1 MFRHPLLREAIAL
14 LFFSCPL
21 LAQQQPEA
29 VNPKLLQ
36 QILDRLSTLEEQNR
50 QLVEEVRSLKEQLHP
65 QNAAAPPATAESGPA
80 ASSESATAAASPPS
94 LEERVTV
101 NEGRIGEQ
109 AQTKVESSQKFPIRL
124 TGMLLFNAFDN
135 SHYSG
140 SESAADYGLLT
151 GPAGAGAT
159 FRQTLVGLQFDG
171 PHLPGGGKV
180 SGDLMM
186 DFWAGYP
193 DPGANWIRIRQARVS
208 LDWANRSFSVGQD
221 QPLISPYQPD
231 SLAEVGVPPLAG
243 AGNLWQ
249 WLPQA
254 RYEERFRLGPDSG
267 ITAQAAIIQT
277 EESYTTSSEYPVP
290 LEKARPGFEGRAS
303 FWHKFDDTRRIEIGS
318 GFHVGTSHVAGQSV
332 DSHIGT
338 VDWFAAPEKHLQIS
352 GTFFDGDNIQGLGT
366 FTNGFVFDPE
376 GRVQPVHSRGGWTQF
391 AFPIT
396 RRLTLNIFGGIQDDH
411 AEYLVPGAT
420 WRDFTY
426 ASNVVYRLGPNVL
439 LSAEA
444 LQVRADNTGG
454 LRDIHNHYD
463 LAIGYL
469 F

>member
-1 MFRHPLLREAIAL
+1 MFRHLFLRKTIPV
-14 LFFSCPL
+14 LFFSFPL
-21 LAQQQPEA
+21 LAQQQQQES

-50 QLVEEVRSLKEQLHP
+50 QLIEQVRSLKEQLHP
-65 QNAAAPPATAESGPA
+65 QSAEAGPANANSVMAPSAPPI
-80 ASSESATAAASPPS
+80 
-94 LEERVTV
+94 EERVTV
-101 NEGRIGEQ
+101 NEGRIAEQ

-135 SHYSG
+135 SHYG
-140 SESAADYGLLT
+140 AGESAADYGLLT

-159 FRQTLVGLQFDG
+159 FRQTLLGLEFDG
-171 PHLPGGGKV
+171 PHLPGNGRV

-193 DPGANWIRIRQARVS
+193 DPGGSWIRLRQARVS

-221 QPLISPYQPD
+221 QPLISPHQPD

-254 RYEERFRLGPDSG
+254 RYEERFHLGSNNG
-267 ITAQAAIIQT
+267 ITAQAAVIQT
-277 EESYTTSSEYPVP
+277 EEGYNSSIAYPVY
-290 LEKARPGFEGRAS
+290 LEKARPGIEGRAA
-303 FWHKFDDTRRIEIGS
+303 FWHKFDDTRRIEIGG
-318 GFHVGTSHVAGQSV
+318 GFHFSASHIAGQSV
-332 DSHIGT
+332 NSHIGSF
-338 VDWFAAPEKHLQIS
+338 DWLASPERHFQIS

-366 FTNGFVFDPE
+366 FTNGFAFDPE
-376 GRVQPVHSRGGWTQF
+376 GRVLPVHSRGGWTQF

-396 RRLTLNIFGGIQDDH
+396 DRLTLNIFGGMQHDQS
-411 AEYLVPGAT
+411 EYLLSGAT
-420 WRDFTY
+420 WRNFTY
-426 ASNVVYRLGPNVL
+426 ASNVVYRLGPNLL

-444 LQVRADNTGG
+444 LQVRANNVGG
-454 LRDIHNHYD
+454 SRDIHNHYD
-463 LAIGYL
+463 VAIGYL